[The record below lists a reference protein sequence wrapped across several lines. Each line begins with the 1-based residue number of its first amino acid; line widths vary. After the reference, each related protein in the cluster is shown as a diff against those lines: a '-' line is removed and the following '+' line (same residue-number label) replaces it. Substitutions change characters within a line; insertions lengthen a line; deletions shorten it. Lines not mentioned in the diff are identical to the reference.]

1 MNKDYFDK
9 YMKYKLKYLNL
20 KDVSLDYQNDVKDY
34 NYQNCNLDKFKIDV
48 FEDFLTK
55 EECDTIIKLAKPLL
69 KRSGGIDEN
78 KISKDRTSTGV
89 FLKTKKHPILKKIS
103 KKVSEITK
111 IPIENQEDIQVIN
124 YQKGQYY
131 NEHYDECFEDT
142 KECKKSNKSGR
153 RKNTFFIYLNDVN
166 SGGFT
171 GFPNLSKKVIPKLGR
186 AISWNNISDLD
197 GVVKNDPC
205 SLHIGI
211 KPDMGEKWALTVWS
225 RDRKFQQSSN

>member
-89 FLKTKKHPILKKIS
+89 FLKTKKHPILKK
-103 KKVSEITK
+103 
-111 IPIENQEDIQVIN
+111 
-124 YQKGQYY
+124 YQKKY
-131 NEHYDECFEDT
+131 
-142 KECKKSNKSGR
+142 
-153 RKNTFFIYLNDVN
+153 
-166 SGGFT
+166 
-171 GFPNLSKKVIPKLGR
+171 PK
-186 AISWNNISDLD
+186 
-197 GVVKNDPC
+197 
-205 SLHIGI
+205 
-211 KPDMGEKWALTVWS
+211 
-225 RDRKFQQSSN
+225 